1 MVQSGPEKTV
11 SPGSMGDPDPPL
23 FGLRRS
29 ELLEMLKHAGILL
42 VVVFSVSSLY
52 ALACLPPAELEH
64 ESIRQPVDIAAPP
77 GPVRSES
84 GDVMSA
90 DSSSRSTPT
99 LPGIARPRGSD
110 LSARPRRVLLGIET
124 RVERLAEILPDRYP
138 GKMR

>member
-1 MVQSGPEKTV
+1 MVQSEPEKNASREHPAT
-11 SPGSMGDPDPPL
+11 PR

-29 ELLEMLKHAGILL
+29 ELFEILMHAGILL

-52 ALACLPPAELEH
+52 ALACMPPAEEEH

-84 GDVMSA
+84 EDVMSV
-90 DSSSRSTPT
+90 DVSSWSTPA
-99 LPGIARPRGSD
+99 LPGIALPPGSD
-110 LSARPRRVLLGIET
+110 LSAPPRRVLLGIET

-138 GKMR
+138 GKIR

>member
-11 SPGSMGDPDPPL
+11 SPGRMGDPDPSL

-29 ELLEMLKHAGILL
+29 ELLEMLKHAGIIL

-64 ESIRQPVDIAAPP
+64 GSIRQPVDIAAPP
-77 GPVRSES
+77 SPVPSES
-84 GDVMSA
+84 EEVTSA
-90 DSSSRSTPT
+90 DTSSLSVPI
-99 LPGIARPRGSD
+99 LPGIARPSRLD
-110 LSARPRRVLLGIET
+110 QSAHPRRVLLGIET

-138 GKMR
+138 GKIR

>member
-1 MVQSGPEKTV
+1 MVQAEPEKDI
-11 SPGSMGDPDPPL
+11 SRDHPEPPR

-29 ELLEMLKHAGILL
+29 ELLEILKYAGILL

-52 ALACLPPAELEH
+52 ALACIPPAEEDH

-84 GDVMSA
+84 EDVMSA
-90 DSSSRSTPT
+90 GVSSWSTPA
-99 LPGIARPRGSD
+99 LPGIARPPGSD
-110 LSARPRRVLLGIET
+110 LSARRRRVLLGIET

-138 GKMR
+138 GRIR